1 MSWNS
6 DPVVVTCAI
15 TGADVFRENNP
26 NIPYT
31 TEEIANS
38 AIEAAEAGATI
49 AHLHVRE
56 DDGTPS
62 GRPGALRGRDRPDP
76 RASPTS

>member
-6 DPVVVTCAI
+6 RPVVLTVAV

-31 TEEIANS
+31 TEEIATH
-38 AIEAAEAGATI
+38 AIDAAAAGATI

-56 DDGTPS
+56 G
-62 GRPGALRGRDRPDP
+62 GAV
-76 RASPTS
+76 